1 MLRLTFTSRLSP
13 DTDSPAI
20 MRCTTFDLN
29 SNVKTLS
36 LLPPFK
42 EHLPFTEK
50 CPYFLCLSF
59 GVQSITVPD
68 FVPGFRLRCSVSGVK
83 YTDDAR
89 RKGINS
95 QKACRRDHRW
105 FVGGYRD

>member
-1 MLRLTFTSRLSP
+1 LLSVQYSSHGEEALVCQRAVAGGSARGTACTDSVAIVRLTGVAAFGEGRKPGTLKTGKP
-13 DTDSPAI
+13 E
-20 MRCTTFDLN
+20 TF
-29 SNVKTLS
+29 
-36 LLPPFK
+36 
-42 EHLPFTEK
+42 
-50 CPYFLCLSF
+50 
-59 GVQSITVPD
+59 TVPD